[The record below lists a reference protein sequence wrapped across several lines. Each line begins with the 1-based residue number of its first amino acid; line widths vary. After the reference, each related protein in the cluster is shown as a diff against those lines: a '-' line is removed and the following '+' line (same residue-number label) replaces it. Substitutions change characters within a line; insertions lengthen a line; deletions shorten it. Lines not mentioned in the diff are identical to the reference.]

1 MRYDGSVKT
10 VFARSSMSETG
21 AMSGIDD
28 IAIATGLSPGI
39 ASECESGRWFTIAE
53 GLTTVRGV

>member
-10 VFARSSMSETG
+10 AFARSSTSETG

-28 IAIATGLSPGI
+28 TAIATGPSPGT
-39 ASECESGRWFTIAE
+39 ASVCERGRWFTIAG
-53 GLTTVRGV
+53 GLSTARGV